1 LKISGRN
8 KLPGRVKSIER
19 SGLMSQVSL
28 DVGGNEVVAVV
39 TTNAVDELGLKEG
52 DEATALVK
60 ATSVMLLK

>member
-1 LKISGRN
+1 MKISGRN
-8 KLPGRVKSIER
+8 KLPGRVTNIER
-19 SGLMSQVSL
+19 SGLLAQVSL

-39 TTNAVDELGLKEG
+39 TTDAVDELGLKEG

>member
-1 LKISGRN
+1 
-8 KLPGRVKSIER
+8 
-19 SGLMSQVSL
+19 MSQVSL